1 MPHSADLVRR
11 FLKLFLAHETDLRAY
26 VNAVVREA
34 SARDDVF
41 QEVALALWRSFD
53 RFDGDR
59 PFAAW
64 ARGVATHKVLD
75 FQRRSTRRAV
85 VLSAAAIDTVHRAF
99 DEMPPCATARQ
110 AALDECL
117 KRLPAKSSELLALR
131 YMREV
136 SIPEIAAQLGTSAA
150 AIHQSLSRVRVALGR
165 CIEHRLT
172 SDNQSIEQGFST
184 SA

>member
-11 FLKLFLAHETDLRAY
+11 FLKLFRTHETDLRAY

-41 QEVALALWRSFD
+41 QEVALALWRSFE

-59 PFAAW
+59 PFGAW

-85 VLSAAAIDTVHRAF
+85 VLSAAAIDAVHRAF
-99 DEMPPCATARQ
+99 DELPPCTTARQ
-110 AALDECL
+110 AALEECL
-117 KRLPAKSSELLALR
+117 GNTPREIIRTPRAPLHREASIRTSPRTSAQRLPRFTRA
-131 YMREV
+131 
-136 SIPEIAAQLGTSAA
+136 
-150 AIHQSLSRVRVALGR
+150 
-165 CIEHRLT
+165 
-172 SDNQSIEQGFST
+172 
-184 SA
+184 